1 MNFIDIVALIAV
13 GFGAFRGFQNGVIK
27 EVTGLLGLIV
37 GVWAGLRL
45 SFFFADYYRD
55 NFDILENY
63 IPLLAFLTAFLLGV
77 LAVWLAGKLLNK
89 FVNSIALGLPN
100 KLGGVVFGAA
110 KWAFLVGT
118 VLSLVINAQ
127 IISKETQ
134 ESSVSYPILNNYC
147 KAVQGYT
154 IGLIPAA
161 SNVFKDVENYFV
173 DLDSVRST
181 RQAPPGTIP
190 DGENPDPNDG
200 DPGTDPDISDP
211 VSGDETSEP

>member
-1 MNFIDIVALIAV
+1 MNLIDIVALIAV
-13 GFGAFRGFQNGVIK
+13 GIGAFRGYQNGIIK

-45 SFFFADYYRD
+45 SFLFADYYRD

-77 LAVWLAGKLLNK
+77 LAVWLAGKLLNR

-118 VLSLVINAQ
+118 VITLIINAQ
-127 IISKETQ
+127 ILSKDTQ
-134 ESSVSYPILNNYC
+134 ESSVSYPILSKYC
-147 KAVQGYT
+147 KVVQGYS
-154 IGLIPAA
+154 IGLIPQV
-161 SNVFKDVENYFV
+161 SNVFKDVEHYFV
-173 DLDSVRST
+173 DLDSVRSAREGVPYPESDSIRAGSET
-181 RQAPPGTIP
+181 NPGT
-190 DGENPDPNDG
+190 N
-200 DPGTDPDISDP
+200 PGTQP
-211 VSGDETSEP
+211 